1 MNRRLVRSLLAVI
14 VLTATAIAAFL
25 FLRSNPDV
33 VRQLISTPLET
44 LLLVLFLYLVF
55 MFSLWLVFRASLTL
69 CDANLPKQETML
81 VSAYSSIINFFGPL
95 QSGPAFRALY
105 LKKRHNVSLRKYTL
119 ASMVY
124 YVLYAFYSGLLLLTG
139 VFGWGV
145 LLVAALSIGLFVAI
159 SKLPF
164 AQLRQLRE
172 LKTAGYIQ
180 TAAATAIQVLVFV
193 IIFYVELNAFN
204 PAITLQQAMIYTGA
218 ANFALFV
225 SITPGAIG
233 FRESFVLVTEKLHQL
248 PETTV
253 VAASLLDRGVY
264 VVMLLIL
271 GLFIFGT
278 QARAVIGR
286 LSR

>member
-14 VLTATAIAAFL
+14 VLTATAFAAYL

-33 VRQLISTPLET
+33 IQQLISTQLT
-44 LLLVLFLYLVF
+44 TVLLVLFLYIIF

-69 CDANLPKQETML
+69 CDADLPKQETMI
-81 VSAYSSIINFFGPL
+81 VTAYSSIINFFGPL

-105 LKKRHNVSLRKYTL
+105 LKKRHKVSLRKYTL
-119 ASMVY
+119 ASIVY
-124 YVLYAFYSGLLLLTG
+124 YAFYAFYSGLLLLTG

-145 LLVAALSIGLFVAI
+145 LPIAALSIGLVI
-159 SKLPF
+159 LVSKLPI
-164 AQLRQLRE
+164 ARLRQLRE
-172 LKTAGYIQ
+172 LKKAGYAQ
-180 TAAATAIQVLVFV
+180 TAAATAVQVLIFV
-193 IIFYVELNAFN
+193 VIFYVELHAFN
-204 PAITLQQAMIYTGA
+204 PDITLQQAMTYTGA

-233 FRESFVLVTEKLHQL
+233 FRESFVLLTEKLHQI

-271 GLFIFGT
+271 GLFIFST
-278 QARAVIGR
+278 QARGAV
-286 LSR
+286 SRITR